1 MAKFCLRYLTS
12 LARRGRQG
20 RGKVGD
26 SSYKHLTSIFF
37 KKKQTLC
44 VISQPCNDIDNL
56 LGAIPLQQL
65 VERATLQAEAR
76 ITFF

>member
-1 MAKFCLRYLTS
+1 MTKICLRYLTS

-26 SSYKHLTSIFF
+26 SSLQTSILQYL
-37 KKKQTLC
+37 KQTLC

-56 LGAIPLQQL
+56 EGALPLQQL
-65 VERATLQAEAR
+65 VERAALQAEAR
-76 ITFF
+76 IDFY